1 MVKLIKGNKEISNKT
16 NWAQVHIN
24 SLKLSE
30 HTQKENHFSSHTAHI
45 VETQTEALVIRLAE
59 LQWKFKS

>member
-1 MVKLIKGNKEISNKT
+1 MVKDKNELSIKTYQLQVYIS
-16 NWAQVHIN
+16 
-24 SLKLSE
+24 SLKFSQCALEESLL
-30 HTQKENHFSSHTAHI
+30 FSSHTAHI